1 MIGIVSEVRLLPLL
15 TGYDAKRCQ
24 RRVHNDHD
32 PTLEKVP
39 WEIPADL
46 QNRFDDGKAFEA
58 DVFAALKD
66 ALASTRWCDLS
77 DVRGKQHVIDATLAR
92 MYAGVDL
99 ILGGWLP
106 DDVTGGRAGRPDL
119 LLCVG

>member
-1 MIGIVSEVRLLPLL
+1 MPLL

-39 WEIPADL
+39 WEVPADL
-46 QNRFDDGKAFEA
+46 QKRFDDGKAFEA
-58 DVFAALKD
+58 EVFAALRE
-66 ALASTRWCDLS
+66 ALGSEPVARPVRGAGQAARSSTRPSPRW
-77 DVRGKQHVIDATLAR
+77 T
-92 MYAGVDL
+92 AGVEL

-106 DDVTGGRAGRPDL
+106 DDEHGRPHRPA
-119 LLCVG
+119 GPPAARRRTATSPAT